1 MFVVLPREKLF
12 LLKKQNEFLGF
23 SSKSYIKVNYSR
35 GFVIEWYGMYYGSI
49 ALLWHNA
56 KVLALFKV
64 KWEIH

>member
-35 GFVIEWYGMYYGSI
+35 GFVIECHGTMV
-49 ALLWHNA
+49 ALLYFGTMP
-56 KVLALFKV
+56 KCTYF
-64 KWEIH
+64 